1 MVFEGFSSAFCL
13 FSTAQLPTP
22 IRERVMILVQ
32 GEDHLDLFCIPWNGG
47 KHSTA
52 ALAVM
57 SVLSEAGVEA
67 LGWGRNWGY
76 SM

>member
-1 MVFEGFSSAFCL
+1 MKALVLLSASSPQPNFPL
-13 FSTAQLPTP
+13 L